1 MALRLALS
9 AVACLVAAGLAFW
22 PQYLGRPWST
32 IDGYTHAHAALGVA
46 WLLLLVA
53 QPLLIR
59 TRRLAAHRRLGRAT
73 LWLGPMFAAS
83 GFLLA
88 HHRFSRMSPETFARE
103 AYSLYLPLSV
113 ASLFAVAYGLGLWWR
128 SAMPVHA
135 RFMASTAVL
144 FLDPVLGRILFAYF
158 PPLPALPLYQA
169 ITFTATAVVLLA
181 LLWSTPPT
189 TRGLPAFKGYTI
201 GAIAV
206 LALFFVVPYSRA
218 WVAFASWFRSLPL
231 T

>member
-9 AVACLVAAGLAFW
+9 AVACLVAAGFAFW

-32 IDGYTHAHAALGVA
+32 IDGYTHAHAARGVA

-88 HHRFSRMSPETFARE
+88 HHRFSRMSAETFAR
-103 AYSLYLPLSV
+103 
-113 ASLFAVAYGLGLWWR
+113 
-128 SAMPVHA
+128 
-135 RFMASTAVL
+135 
-144 FLDPVLGRILFAYF
+144 
-158 PPLPALPLYQA
+158 
-169 ITFTATAVVLLA
+169 
-181 LLWSTPPT
+181 
-189 TRGLPAFKGYTI
+189 
-201 GAIAV
+201 
-206 LALFFVVPYSRA
+206 
-218 WVAFASWFRSLPL
+218 
-231 T
+231 